1 MVKEYRPLGFRSV
14 TPGLS
19 VSGSTALLTFLERA
33 FDARTGEVHKN
44 ADGSVGHGE
53 IRIGDSLIEISEA
66 RPEWPARPC
75 SLHLYV
81 PDTDAVYE
89 RAVAA
94 GARSLTAPENAP
106 YGDRAAGVRDPAG
119 NDWFIATRLEGPAVP
134 DGFHSITPYV
144 ITRGADT
151 VMALARSAFGAT
163 ERMRVPAENG
173 GVMHAEMQLAD
184 SMIEFSDGSGQW
196 PPRPCHLHVYVE
208 DVDATYRKAI
218 DAGATS
224 LYAPMNQPYG
234 DREAGVTDSGGNH
247 WFIAT
252 HQGS

>member
-1 MVKEYRPLGFRSV
+1 
-14 TPGLS
+14 
-19 VSGSTALLTFLERA
+19 
-33 FDARTGEVHKN
+33 
-44 ADGSVGHGE
+44 
-53 IRIGDSLIEISEA
+53 
-66 RPEWPARPC
+66 
-75 SLHLYV
+75 
-81 PDTDAVYE
+81 
-89 RAVAA
+89 
-94 GARSLTAPENAP
+94 
-106 YGDRAAGVRDPAG
+106 
-119 NDWFIATRLEGPAVP
+119 
-134 DGFHSITPYV
+134 
-144 ITRGADT
+144 
-151 VMALARSAFGAT
+151 
-163 ERMRVPAENG
+163 MRVPAENG

-224 LYAPMNQPYG
+224 LYAPMNQPCG